1 MPASIRLTRGIAL
14 ALMGISCAAMAQV
27 DPDAVAPVAVSTD
40 DTSISPTS
48 GVSSTGGPATQLNYS
63 VELGVEHSSNIN
75 QSQTDPIDQDL
86 LIPRLYFTLDQIGS
100 TVQAHAV
107 GQVEYRNYLQGDFS
121 NEFRGQLAAAL
132 NWVVAPQ
139 WLTFAVTENSSVEP
153 VDTLANNSPTN
164 VQQTNVFAAG
174 PSLLLHFDNALRGQ
188 VDLRYINTTA
198 SETKYFDSQ
207 RGLGALRLIRELN
220 ATDQLSLNAET
231 EHVDFQQSNQIAGQF
246 TPDYDSYNLYG
257 RYQSKLAHVQID
269 ASLGWSRY
277 NFGQGVPDQ
286 SGSLAQARINW
297 NFTPQNTFGLGVARQ
312 FTDASE
318 QLMVDPTQIGANIDT
333 TSITIGS
340 AVVSPQIY
348 LEKRI
353 DANYDYQDAR
363 FSFSLAPY
371 YQQLDYVGDPLY
383 DQEGPGLSLSV
394 QHQLTPLLTAGF
406 AVGAERIRYTA
417 IDRNDDFYSFGPVV
431 TDQLTPHWSWRLN
444 LTHNRR
450 SSTAPGLSY
459 TENLAFF
466 VLSYKR

>member
-1 MPASIRLTRGIAL
+1 MPAPTRLTRGIAL
-14 ALMGISCAAMAQV
+14 ALMGVTGIAGAQV
-27 DPDAVAPVAVSTD
+27 DGSATTPVVVSSD
-40 DTSISPTS
+40 DTPIFPAS
-48 GVSSTGGPATQLNYS
+48 GMANTGGPTTQLNYS

-75 QSQTDPIDQDL
+75 QSQYDPIDQDL
-86 LIPRLYFTLDQIGS
+86 LIPRMYFTFDQIGS

-107 GQVEYRNYLQGDFS
+107 GQVEYRDYLQGDFG

-139 WLTFAVTENSSVEP
+139 WLTFAVTENSGVEP
-153 VDTLANNSPTN
+153 VDPLANNAPTN
-164 VQQTNVFAAG
+164 MQQTNVFAAG
-174 PSLLLHFDNALRGQ
+174 PSLLLHFSDALRGQ

-207 RGLGALRLIRELN
+207 RGMGAFRLVRELN

-231 EHVDFQQSNQIAGQF
+231 EHVDFQQANQVPGQF

-277 NFGQGVPDQ
+277 DFGQGIPDQ

-297 NFTPQNTFGLGVARQ
+297 NFTSQSAFGIGVARQ
-312 FTDASE
+312 FTDAST
-318 QLMVDPTQIGANIDT
+318 QLMVDPAQIGTNIDT
-333 TSITIGS
+333 TSITIGN
-340 AVVSPQIY
+340 AIVSPQVY

-353 DANYDYQDAR
+353 DANYDYRDAR
-363 FSFSLAPY
+363 FEFNLAPF
-371 YQQLDYVGDPLY
+371 YQRLNYVGDPIY
-383 DQEGPGLSLSV
+383 NQEGPGLTLNL
-394 QHQLTPLLTAGF
+394 QYQLTPLLTAGF
-406 AVGAERIRYTA
+406 AAGAERLRYTSL
-417 IDRNDDFYSFGPVV
+417 DRSDDSYSYGPVM

-450 SSTAPGLSY
+450 NSTAPGLSY
-459 TENLAFF
+459 TENLVFF